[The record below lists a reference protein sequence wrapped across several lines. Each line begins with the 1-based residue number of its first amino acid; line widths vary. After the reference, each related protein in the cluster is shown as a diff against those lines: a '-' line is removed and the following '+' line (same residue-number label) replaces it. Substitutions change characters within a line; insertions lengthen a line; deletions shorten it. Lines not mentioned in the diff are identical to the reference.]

1 MPYLIDWLY
10 FVSILITGCAP
21 SYISYKILQ
30 NDHASYILPQSH
42 TELPENAIFHTVSYL
57 FSWINFF
64 VNTSLDY
71 EVRSCYLIDISNSR
85 YIIMISS
92 FVHLSKNAWI
102 IFLLP
107 LKALLY
113 GTRQPF
119 WVQNSA
125 LLVTGHL
132 TNTFPLVMLDYRW
145 WNLWST
151 CWKTYCQQK

>member
-1 MPYLIDWLY
+1 MSLFWSQGAHPPINPTKSYKMTMPPIFSHNHILNCLRMPYFI
-10 FVSILITGCAP
+10 
-21 SYISYKILQ
+21 
-30 NDHASYILPQSH
+30 QSP
-42 TELPENAIFHTVSYL
+42 TCFHGL
-57 FSWINFF
+57 FFF

-71 EVRSCYLIDISNSR
+71 EVGSCYLIDISNSR

-92 FVHLSKNAWI
+92 FVHLNKNALI